1 MFIDWVYDSVQVPV
15 MMVTA
20 ISTGTWPQE
29 ENIKTLATICVQL
42 KQLQTNLH
50 STIRVLCSANQMALE
65 GCRNQSEFFK
75 AGYSTP
81 YLTTEQFNI
90 IMTLLP

>member
-1 MFIDWVYDSVQVPV
+1 MFIDWVYDYVQVPV

-50 STIRVLCSANQMALE
+50 STISVQCSANQMALE
-65 GCRNQSEFFK
+65 GCRNQSEGFR
-75 AGYSTP
+75 AGYYAP
-81 YLTTEQFNI
+81 YLTTEQS
-90 IMTLLP
+90 

>member
-1 MFIDWVYDSVQVPV
+1 MFIDWVYDFVQVPV
-15 MMVTA
+15 MMLMTA

-50 STIRVLCSANQMALE
+50 STPR
-65 GCRNQSEFFK
+65 G
-75 AGYSTP
+75 
-81 YLTTEQFNI
+81 
-90 IMTLLP
+90 

>member
-1 MFIDWVYDSVQVPV
+1 MFIDWVYDYVQVPV

-20 ISTGTWPQE
+20 ISTGTWPLE

-50 STIRVLCSANQMALE
+50 STIRVQCSANQMSQE
-65 GCRNQSEFFK
+65 GCRNQSEGFR
-75 AGYSTP
+75 AGYSAP
-81 YLTTEQFNI
+81 YLTTEQS
-90 IMTLLP
+90 

>member
-1 MFIDWVYDSVQVPV
+1 MFIDWVYGSAQVPV

-50 STIRVLCSANQMALE
+50 STIRV
-65 GCRNQSEFFK
+65 
-75 AGYSTP
+75 
-81 YLTTEQFNI
+81 
-90 IMTLLP
+90 